1 MPEFDYSKA
10 VIAPFSHDLI
20 DGGSVGYVKNMVLNR
35 AGVPNNHPLRQGL
48 TDTHPTAKGAGV
60 RMVPT
65 PFPPEGVH
73 YNTVGEWFAA
83 LDALPQDVK
92 QPEPIVVAPVE
103 IEAQPHES

>member
-1 MPEFDYSKA
+1 MPGFNYSKA

-48 TDTHPTAKGAGV
+48 TDTHATAKGA

-73 YNTVGEWFAA
+73 YSTVGEWFAA
-83 LDALPQDVK
+83 LDALPPVSQDIPQV
-92 QPEPIVVAPVE
+92 IAVAPVE
-103 IEAQPHES
+103 DAPAEA